1 MSTQDLVEAGV
12 KTDFYYVDP
21 SETEIQAIPTVMNT
35 KYRQAF
41 TSLSGGQQTF
51 TFPATQGLNGIVLVL
66 QLPAI
71 AVATGLSL
79 QRGWGYQLIQNVQYR
94 VAGSS
99 QYQISGAQCLQEAL
113 SRCPNSTAVDQM
125 LSLGGLAL
133 PTGDAPFANSD
144 NYAYVWISLP
154 YTTPTAD
161 GKKAPLP
168 TDTLVQSCIVQ
179 VDIAPLSSI
188 FNVATGAVAPPTALA
203 SGAFVAQ
210 QVALQRSSDAL
221 AQRVNLRDHT
231 YTYPTEFVQQ
241 EITVTGINIDP
252 TVVQTQTL
260 SGLRAGRFKRFNV
273 WLTNTGDVTANVKN
287 DIKWYKPTEVTLLIA
302 GEVYA
307 QYSGGS
313 SSLWNLVN
321 DTKVPLVNST
331 YASFNA
337 GTGAVTASRAT
348 ASEWA
353 VLPLSQ
359 SVKSDPNTAT
369 VVKGLSITS
378 GIITVQF
385 SVPSKI
391 VTTGA
396 APAANSWVLHVSP
409 VMESTMLFS
418 QGTCDFSF

>member
-12 KTDFYYVDP
+12 KTDFYYVDA

-35 KYRQAF
+35 KYRQNF
-41 TSLSGGQQTF
+41 STLSSGTNTF
-51 TFPATQGLNGIVLVL
+51 TFPATQGLNGIMLVM

-71 AVATGLSL
+71 AVSTGLSL
-79 QRGWGYQLIQNVQYR
+79 SRGWGYQLINNVQYR
-94 VAGSS
+94 IAGSS
-99 QYQISGAQCLQEAL
+99 QYQLSGAGNLVEAL
-113 SRCPNSTAVDQM
+113 SRCPNNTAVDNM
-125 LSLGGLAL
+125 LALGG
-133 PTGDAPFANSD
+133 GSFANGSALFANTN

-154 YTTPTAD
+154 YTTPTLD

-179 VDIAPLSSI
+179 VDMLPLSSI
-188 FNVATGAVAPPTALA
+188 FNVSTGAVAPPTALA

-221 AQRVNLRDHT
+221 AQRVDLRTHS
-231 YTYPTEFVQQ
+231 YAYPCEFIQQ
-241 EITVTGINIDP
+241 EIAVTGIGIDP
-252 TVVQTQTL
+252 TVVQSQTI

-273 WLTNTGDVTANVKN
+273 WLTNSGDQTANVN
-287 DIKWYKPTEVTLLIA
+287 NSLIWYRPTELTLLIA
-302 GEVYA
+302 GEVFA

-313 SSLWNLVN
+313 SALWNLVN
-321 DTKVPLVNST
+321 DTKSPLANAT
-331 YASFNA
+331 YASFAA
-337 GTGAVTASRAT
+337 GTVTASRAT

-359 SVKSDPNTAT
+359 AVKSDPNTAT
-369 VVKGLSITS
+369 VVKGLAITS
-378 GIITVQF
+378 GIITLQF
-385 SVPSKI
+385 SVPATI

-396 APAANSWVLHVSP
+396 APAANSWTLHVSP

>member
-21 SETEIQAIPTVMNT
+21 SETEIQAIPTVMNS

-51 TFPATQGLNGIVLVL
+51 TFPATQGLNGIVMVL

-71 AVATGLSL
+71 AVPTGLSL
-79 QRGWGYQLIQNVQYR
+79 NRGWGYQLIQNVQYR

-113 SRCPNSTAVDQM
+113 SRCPNNTAIDQM
-125 LSLGGLAL
+125 LSLGGSAFINGAAAL
-133 PTGDAPFANSD
+133 SSTE

-154 YTTPTAD
+154 YTTPTLD

-179 VDIAPLSSI
+179 VDIAPLSSV
-188 FNVATGAVAPPTALA
+188 FNLSTGAVAAPTALA

-231 YTYPTEFVQQ
+231 YAYPTEFVQQ
-241 EITVTGINIDP
+241 EITVTGISNDS

-273 WLTNTGDVTANVKN
+273 WLTNTADVTANVTN
-287 DIKWYKPTEVTLLIA
+287 SLYWYRPTELTLLIA

-307 QYSGGS
+307 QYSAGS
-313 SSLWNLVN
+313 SALWNLVN
-321 DTKVPLVNST
+321 DTKSPLVNNT
-331 YASFNA
+331 YARFAA
-337 GTGAVTASRAT
+337 GTVTSGSAGAST
-348 ASEWA
+348 WA
-353 VLPLSQ
+353 VLPLAQ
-359 SVKSDPNTAT
+359 AVKSDVNTAT

-378 GIITVQF
+378 GIITLQF
-385 SVPSKI
+385 SVPASI
-391 VTTGA
+391 ITTGA
-396 APAANSWVLHVSP
+396 QPAANSWVLHVSP

-418 QGTCDFSF
+418 QGTCEFSF